1 MLSTKK
7 LNMKQ
12 FNKEHYLGIPVYR
25 QEIDKL
31 YKNKNSPEKI
41 AKIVGHKVTR
51 HDVEKVLD
59 EMNVK
64 RRDLRNSMFKGNKIP
79 TRNAL
84 YRDRI
89 VNKMS
94 TCEMGIKYGTPEKPI
109 SENTIVRWLKRKNL
123 YKGKKPKTEKYIP
136 KKEEL
141 EEKLK
146 HFTKREIASQ
156 YHKRYEWVVSLI
168 DNYGLENKVRT
179 ANGQNDEEIK
189 IEKDIKED
197 DIVAGGRDPRIP
209 LSLEDC
215 SSLNGQ
221 KSEGLDPQPQGQGQ
235 PQPQGRFLQKIEN
248 DVLLIKTKPITELIG
263 AFKSRSSQNIHKL
276 GFKDFVWQTS
286 FYDRIIR
293 NNVEYDSIQ
302 KYIIDN
308 PKNWKKF
315 WAVPLGFHYS
325 RNRR

>member
-1 MLSTKK
+1 MKK
-7 LNMKQ
+7 
-12 FNKEHYLGIPVYR
+12 
-25 QEIDKL
+25 
-31 YKNKNSPEKI
+31 
-41 AKIVGHKVTR
+41 VGVSGSLALRLHRYDYSLERAYFITSCVA
-51 HDVEKVLD
+51 
-59 EMNVK
+59 
-64 RRDLRNSMFKGNKIP
+64 RRDKCLGKIKNGFMCVNQYGAVVWEQWFWLAEKYPYVELGSFVVMPDHFHGILIINRNSH
-79 TRNAL
+79 L
-84 YRDRI
+84 
-89 VNKMS
+89 
-94 TCEMGIKYGTPEKPI
+94 
-109 SENTIVRWLKRKNL
+109 
-123 YKGKKPKTEKYIP
+123 
-136 KKEEL
+136 
-141 EEKLK
+141 
-146 HFTKREIASQ
+146 
-156 YHKRYEWVVSLI
+156 
-168 DNYGLENKVRT
+168 
-179 ANGQNDEEIK
+179 

-308 PKNWKKF
+308 PKNWKK
-315 WAVPLGFHYS
+315 
-325 RNRR
+325 